1 MKYNHVNTELINNL
15 SKHVLSPVVYH
26 DFITSIGVDI
36 NDESLSIS
44 ENIIEKRELH
54 DKIVVNSSHEESY
67 IPMQE
72 DTLFWC
78 AFIHKF
84 GKIEYDLIR
93 TKYKN
98 HEIAEKKKSLIT

>member
-1 MKYNHVNTELINNL
+1 L
-15 SKHVLSPVVYH
+15 SKHVLSPVVYD

-44 ENIIEKRELH
+44 ENIIERRELH
-54 DKIVVNSSHEESY
+54 DKIVVNSSHEERY

-78 AFIHKF
+78 AFIYKF

-98 HEIAEKKKSLIT
+98 HEIAEKKKSLIA